1 MNNFVISGYLKGM
14 SGDIRGLMTDFTNK
28 IANKKV
34 FSEVTEYNET
44 GEKMSLMITL
54 MMISF
59 NGIFVNDEIETKET
73 EKEMEERKEF
83 FEKIEKTEIY
93 KRLQN

>member
-1 MNNFVISGYLKGM
+1 M

-28 IANKKV
+28 IVNKKV

-44 GEKMSLMITL
+44 SEKMSLMITL
-54 MMISF
+54 MMTSF
-59 NGIFVNDEIETKET
+59 NGIFINDEIETKET

>member
-1 MNNFVISGYLKGM
+1 M
-14 SGDIRGLMTDFTNK
+14 DFTNK

-54 MMISF
+54 MMTSF
-59 NGIFVNDEIETKET
+59 NGIFINDEIETKET

>member
-1 MNNFVISGYLKGM
+1 M

-28 IANKKV
+28 IVNKKV

-54 MMISF
+54 MMTSF
-59 NGIFVNDEIETKET
+59 NGIFINDEIETKET

>member
-1 MNNFVISGYLKGM
+1 
-14 SGDIRGLMTDFTNK
+14 
-28 IANKKV
+28 
-34 FSEVTEYNET
+34 
-44 GEKMSLMITL
+44 MITL
-54 MMISF
+54 MMTSF
-59 NGIFVNDEIETKET
+59 NGIFINDEIETKET